1 MRFNIGI
8 SPKLLTD
15 EHLFAES
22 RELKFLPSYYGKY
35 GDKGRGRIPEKF
47 TLGTG
52 HILFFA
58 YKPTYSLARYKAVIE
73 ELHNRGIN
81 VPDESERWSVYG
93 NMTDNYEPE
102 GWESNLIRERIVQR
116 IEASPKKYFHYNHSQ
131 ITKQEAIILLNEI

>member
-22 RELKFLPSYYGKY
+22 RELKFLPAYYGKY
-35 GDKGRGRIPEKF
+35 GDKGRSRVPDKF

-58 YKPTYSLARYKAVIE
+58 YKPTYSLTRYKGC
-73 ELHNRGIN
+73 NR
-81 VPDESERWSVYG
+81 
-93 NMTDNYEPE
+93 
-102 GWESNLIRERIVQR
+102 RITQ
-116 IEASPKKYFHYNHSQ
+116 
-131 ITKQEAIILLNEI
+131 